1 MNARPEKN
9 LFKLSPIM
17 GRTAPRPAPSPPAPA
32 TPSPELQIISALRDV
47 VDRLDDV
54 TGAIQDPGIIWERS
68 HTVYRPGNAAAG
80 VAELQFPTTTGKLT
94 FELEAWMGHTNLYS
108 LAAAA
113 TTSDPIAIILAGK
126 QDTPTAGV
134 AIGGGP
140 FVLGSALMVVPS
152 AGIGRRV
159 ISSNDL
165 QWLTVW
171 FPTADTTNLPA
182 AVTVRVRALRGQH
195 HEPRRDRP

>member
-1 MNARPEKN
+1 MTPQGKIFPLPGQR
-9 LFKLSPIM
+9 I
-17 GRTAPRPAPSPPAPA
+17 RTAPRPASSPPAPA
-32 TPSPELQIISALRDV
+32 TPSPELQIISALRDIQ
-47 VDRLDDV
+47 DGIEDL
-54 TGAIQDPGIIWERS
+54 TGAIQDPGIVWERS

-94 FELEAWMGHTNLYS
+94 FELEAWQGHTNLYT

-126 QDTPTAGV
+126 QDNPTPGV
-134 AIGGGP
+134 SPTGGP

-152 AGIGRRV
+152 SGIGRRV
-159 ISSNDL
+159 VSSNDL

-182 AVTVRVRALRGQH
+182 AVTIRLRALRGKR
-195 HEPRRDRP
+195 HEPHRVRP